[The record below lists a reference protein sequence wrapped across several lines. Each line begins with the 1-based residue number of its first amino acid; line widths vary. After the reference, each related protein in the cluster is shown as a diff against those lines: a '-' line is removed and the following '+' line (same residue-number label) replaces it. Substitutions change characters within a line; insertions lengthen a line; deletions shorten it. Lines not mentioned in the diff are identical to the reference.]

1 MWTDYSIMG
10 KFETGRVYV
19 VYQDKNVSTRE
30 VYMVSQDKSVS
41 KGGVYVVFEGKNRST
56 DCGILGGLP
65 GHENKYRVGDF
76 RLSTRTKM
84 YRGSL
89 PGQECN
95 CSE

>member
-56 DCGILGGLP
+56 D
-65 GHENKYRVGDF
+65 Y
-76 RLSTRTKM
+76 
-84 YRGSL
+84 GS
-89 PGQECN
+89 
-95 CSE
+95 